1 MHYTVS
7 FPLVKQ
13 PLLAVGG
20 TVAQSCLKGQLFTP
34 HSIPL
39 VFTAKY
45 QAHVYHLCPVYT
57 PPRQC
62 VSLYRCLQI
71 SSLLSSKP
79 STLWL
84 HVGKGEWRRS
94 WEVSWGNKRGILQAA
109 HPPCAARTLRYS
121 NAVELLPRLLVF
133 TNLTLNH
140 RGSKEHILRFL

>member
-1 MHYTVS
+1 MHYAVS

-34 HSIPL
+34 RSIPL
-39 VFTAKY
+39 VFPAKY
-45 QAHVYHLCPVYT
+45 QALFYHLCSVYT

-79 STLWL
+79 STLWAR
-84 HVGKGEWRRS
+84 KNEGET
-94 WEVSWGNKRGILQAA
+94 EKCHGGINGGILQAA
-109 HPPCAARTLRYS
+109 HPPCAARTFPYS

-140 RGSKEHILRFL
+140 LGSKEHILRFS